1 MLNETLAR
9 MRRHHNNIAR
19 FCKLLKISLNDLE
32 RQFLETRFAEE
43 QSALEKIAASTLH
56 LAFRVSASPRPLGG
70 HNAGGKVGRPWSER
84 LGLGGSRRR
93 RQADG
98 AWSPA

>member
-19 FCKLLKISLNDLE
+19 SCKLLKISLNDLE
-32 RQFLETRFAEE
+32 RQFLERRFAEE

-56 LAFRVSASPRPLGG
+56 LAFRVSASPP
-70 HNAGGKVGRPWSER
+70 AIGRS
-84 LGLGGSRRR
+84 
-93 RQADG
+93 
-98 AWSPA
+98 